1 MEGSS
6 AAPHNLLAAS
16 DVGGSELSLQCSPAS
31 PPPSSLPFPLPSAG
45 CSCKACAVNTGA
57 TERDFA
63 TEIEAERSGGP
74 GGRVNNGKVAL
85 GPPAGGLAHPRLR
98 APWSSPSRPCE
109 HSPCDEEQ
117 VRCSGS
123 LSTGPP
129 AARPLRLPGPRAA
142 GPAPLGCAPVARG
155 GERGWAGP
163 TGSPPTHPWGSHPSL
178 PPADTHTAC
187 FWKGSFL
194 LYIRSYALRAPRVA

>member
-1 MEGSS
+1 M
-6 AAPHNLLAAS
+6 
-16 DVGGSELSLQCSPAS
+16 
-31 PPPSSLPFPLPSAG
+31 
-45 CSCKACAVNTGA
+45 
-57 TERDFA
+57 
-63 TEIEAERSGGP
+63 
-74 GGRVNNGKVAL
+74 NNGKVAL
-85 GPPAGGLAHPRLR
+85 GPPAGGLAHPQLR

-194 LYIRSYALRAPRVA
+194 PPLNKKLCFEGSSSGLKMSATPRNIRVRSEPLTCYHGAQCPLHEK